1 MVARCRESRDLVVE
15 RIGQM
20 NRVQVIPAEAAF
32 YLMLRVADM
41 GDATEF
47 CKRLVV
53 EGRVG
58 LAPGTAF
65 GAGGEGYLR
74 LCYARARN
82 GSASPWTGWPGSLSE
97 R

>member
-1 MVARCRESRDLVVE
+1 
-15 RIGQM
+15 
-20 NRVQVIPAEAAF
+20 
-32 YLMLRVADM
+32 MLQVADM
-41 GDATEF
+41 GDALDF

-74 LCYARARN
+74 LCYAQSNDRLNQAMDRFEAFLRK
-82 GSASPWTGWPGSLSE
+82 G
-97 R
+97 